1 MSGETRDVEVLA
13 DWMLQ
18 HADKAFP
25 WPGELE
31 ELMAD
36 DLARAILASDWLA
49 EHDAE
54 VEARVREQIAQAIE
68 TSRHGKRDHVVSHYE
83 AGQWDGLSNA
93 ACIARGG
100 AR

>member
-1 MSGETRDVEVLA
+1 MSDETRDVEVLA

-54 VEARVREQIAQAIE
+54 LEARVLREAA
-68 TSRHGKRDHVVSHYE
+68 DAVSDECTHL
-83 AGQWDGLSNA
+83 QV
-93 ACIARGG
+93 ACFCGSADWLRERADRIGSA
-100 AR
+100 